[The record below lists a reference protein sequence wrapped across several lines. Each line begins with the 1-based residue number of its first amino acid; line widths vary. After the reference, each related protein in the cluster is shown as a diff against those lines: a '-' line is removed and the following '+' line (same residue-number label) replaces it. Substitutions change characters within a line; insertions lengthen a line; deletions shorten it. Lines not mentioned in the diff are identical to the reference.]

1 MFAMSDSRFY
11 ALGKAGREERFSLLQ
26 QKLIAKMKIK
36 LDRKLTSCPDRLRC
50 IICRQAFKVS
60 IIRALVYNDR
70 GLIQGDICS
79 QCLNLKA
86 EEIKQRIREQA
97 MLLMEI
103 PELYSFSTISSQ
115 ERALELLECST
126 EKVKFPSFYQW
137 LIKKI
142 EVSQA
147 SGQLEATKSI
157 PNYTY
162 GRRSR
167 LQIFFDGED
176 EL

>member
-1 MFAMSDSRFY
+1 
-11 ALGKAGREERFSLLQ
+11 
-26 QKLIAKMKIK
+26 MKIK
-36 LDRKLTSCPDRLRC
+36 LDRKLTSCPDHLRC
-50 IICRQAFKVS
+50 TICRQAFKVS
-60 IIRALVYNDR
+60 IIRALLYNDR
-70 GLIQGDICS
+70 GLIQGDLCS
-79 QCLNLKA
+79 KCLKLKA
-86 EEIKQRIREQA
+86 EEIKQKIREQA
-97 MLLMEI
+97 MLLMEL

-115 ERALELLECST
+115 ERGLELLECST

-142 EVSQA
+142 EVPQA

-157 PNYTY
+157 LNCTY

-167 LQIFFDGED
+167 LQIIFDGED

>member
-11 ALGKAGREERFSLLQ
+11 PLGKARREERFSPLQ

-36 LDRKLTSCPDRLRC
+36 LDRKLTSCPDILRC

-60 IIRALVYNDR
+60 IIRPLLYNDR

-79 QCLNLKA
+79 QCLKLKA

-103 PELYSFSTISSQ
+103 P
-115 ERALELLECST
+115 
-126 EKVKFPSFYQW
+126 
-137 LIKKI
+137 
-142 EVSQA
+142 
-147 SGQLEATKSI
+147 
-157 PNYTY
+157 
-162 GRRSR
+162 
-167 LQIFFDGED
+167 
-176 EL
+176 

>member
-1 MFAMSDSRFY
+1 
-11 ALGKAGREERFSLLQ
+11 
-26 QKLIAKMKIK
+26 MKIK

-50 IICRQAFKVS
+50 IICRQVFKVS
-60 IIRALVYNDR
+60 IIRTLLYNDK

-79 QCLNLKA
+79 QCLKLRA

-137 LIKKI
+137 LIRKI
-142 EVSQA
+142 EVFQE
-147 SGQLEATKSI
+147 SGQLEATS
-157 PNYTY
+157 PSLNCTY
-162 GRRSR
+162 AKRSR
-167 LQIFFDGED
+167 LQIFFDGKD